1 MECEFYPDN
10 IYLFIDCCALLFFEK
25 QIFHCQCFFYT
36 NSTFRYLT
44 VWINFYAGLENRIF
58 NVFKNIEH
66 KMSLRALDTIPM
78 FFLLVGVKVDVN
90 PKVGYALLNCDD
102 MLDALVPF
110 IFNSI
115 LTDYGNISSAIHS
128 SV

>member
-1 MECEFYPDN
+1 M
-10 IYLFIDCCALLFFEK
+10 
-25 QIFHCQCFFYT
+25 
-36 NSTFRYLT
+36 
-44 VWINFYAGLENRIF
+44 WINFYAGLENRIF